1 MRRRVAIGVL
11 AATLIVFISGAV
23 ALRWSWR
30 ELNAPFKGYTGN
42 ERVIT
47 IEAGRSGA
55 DIVRSLHVQGLIEHP
70 RLALLYLRFG
80 LEGDSLKAGEYA
92 FSEPLSS
99 VQVLRHLAA
108 GRVLLHPITIREGL
122 TLEETAD
129 ALVAAGFGDLDSFLS
144 AMRSPDAI
152 ADIDPEATDLEGYL
166 FPETYAFAAGTSEKE
181 IVSALV
187 DHCRRVLKMSV
198 HPRLDPASRRSIR
211 DIVTL
216 ASIVE
221 KESQQ
226 DQERAVIAGVYTN
239 RLTRG
244 MGLYADPTVV
254 FALKKSGD
262 WDGNLTRQDL
272 AIDSPYNTY
281 RHRGL
286 PPGPIASPGLASLVA
301 AAEPADVPY
310 LYFVSRNDG
319 THVFAETLAEHNRN
333 VYRWQKL
340 YWRERRSSAQSV
352 EESTDS

>member
-1 MRRRVAIGVL
+1 MRWRLVIGALATTLVL
-11 AATLIVFISGAV
+11 VISGAV

-30 ELNAPFKGYTGN
+30 ELNAPFKGYPED

-55 DIVRSLHVQGLIEHP
+55 EIVRSLHLQGLLEHP

-80 LEGDSLKAGEYA
+80 LEGDSLKAGEYS

-99 VQVLRHLAA
+99 VEVLRRLAA

-129 ALVAAGFGDLDSFLS
+129 ALVAAGFGDLESFLS
-144 AMRSPDAI
+144 AMGSPDAI
-152 ADIDPEATDLEGYL
+152 ADIDPAATDLEGYL
-166 FPETYAFAAGTSEKE
+166 FPETYAFAAGTTEEE
-181 IVSALV
+181 IVSIIV
-187 DHCRRVLKMSV
+187 DHCRRVLMEDIQ
-198 HPRLDPASRRSIR
+198 PRLEPRSGRSIR

-221 KESQQ
+221 KESRI
-226 DQERAVIAGVYTN
+226 DQERPLIAGVYTN
-239 RLTRG
+239 RLARG
-244 MGLYADPTVV
+244 MGLYADPTVI

-262 WDGNLTRQDL
+262 WDGNLRRQDL

-281 RHRGL
+281 RYRGL

-301 AAEPADVPY
+301 AAQPADVPY

-333 VYRWQKL
+333 VYKWQKS
-340 YWRERRSSAQSV
+340 YWRERRSSGQSV
-352 EESTDS
+352 ENSTDS